1 MRGGEGIRCAGES
14 AGREKV
20 TSQEEGEEE
29 NDITVDATKDEGDG
43 DAGNYVAGNYIA
55 EVCGNLRPR
64 RGKDMAR
71 GQ

>member
-1 MRGGEGIRCAGES
+1 M
-14 AGREKV
+14 
-20 TSQEEGEEE
+20 SQEEGKEE
-29 NDITVDATKDEGDG
+29 NDITVDATKGEGDG

-64 RGKDMAR
+64 RGKDVAR